1 MTVTQCTLM
10 VPSTFQWYQW
20 LSYSTNDSLLVPIPK
35 LDSDLDNP
43 CIYESRSLWGPFA
56 SCLVRNHILLAIR
69 YCQASERLKRF
80 GKSIQ
85 VSRLVSSFRLNQI
98 LCNFSRGKQ
107 CRARPLLFALYQQ
120 NFKRSLIIIWLS
132 SSDFS
137 YGWWLEAQLG
147 KMNGTMTS
155 WWFVRAS
162 RRRRQSAKLTQ
173 CKKLRISRANV
184 TCNFIRLFF

>member
-1 MTVTQCTLM
+1 MR
-10 VPSTFQWYQW
+10 WYLFNRNRQGR
-20 LSYSTNDSLLVPIPK
+20 IPK

-43 CIYESRSLWGPFA
+43 WIYESRSLWGPFA

-80 GKSIQ
+80 GKSIE

-107 CRARPLLFALYQQ
+107 CRARPLLFALFQQ

-137 YGWWLEAQLG
+137 YGWWLG
-147 KMNGTMTS
+147 KARWMERWQVDDLCALS
-155 WWFVRAS
+155 DS